1 MVAKPHGNKLVYRV
15 VEEKENFQMQA
26 LELPHIEVT
35 YDVATE
41 VENIAKGVYSPLEG
55 FMYQNDYINVLNH
68 MRLLNDIPWT
78 IPIILDLPYD
88 QAKEFKE
95 GDVVALKY
103 GNKVIGVIEV
113 EEIYRWNKK
122 EYAIKV
128 FKTKDPNHPGVKK
141 ILSKNDL
148 LIGGKIKLINEVPTR
163 FSNFLLWPFET
174 RLLFREKSWRTIV
187 GFQTRN
193 VPHLG
198 HEYVQKAA
206 LTFVDGL
213 LIHPLIGWKKPGD
226 FKDEVIIAA
235 YNALL
240 KHYAPRDSVV
250 FAVLRMEMRYA
261 GPREAIHHAIVRK
274 NFGCTHF
281 IVGRD
286 HAGVGDYYKPYEA
299 WEIFNEFPDLG
310 ITPLFIRESYF
321 CKKCGSMVNEKICPH
336 KGEDRVLISGSY
348 IRKLIANRQIP
359 PPYLMRKEVSEV
371 VLSFKNPFVE

>member
-15 VEEKENFQMQA
+15 VKNKEEVLTEA
-26 LELPHIEVT
+26 LELPCINVT
-35 YDVATE
+35 YDVAAE
-41 VENIAKGVYSPLEG
+41 LENIARGVYSPLEG
-55 FMYQNDYINVLNH
+55 FMCQNDYVNVLNN
-68 MRLLNDIPWT
+68 MRLSNDIPWT
-78 IPIILDLPYD
+78 IPITLDVSSD
-88 QAKEFKE
+88 ETKRFKE
-95 GDVVALKY
+95 GDTVTLKY
-103 GNKVIGVIEV
+103 ENKVVGIVNV
-113 EEIYRWNKK
+113 EEIYSWDKR

-128 FKTKDPNHPGVKK
+128 FKTRDPNHPGVRK
-141 ILSKNDL
+141 ILNKRDS
-148 LIGGKIKLINEVPTR
+148 LIGGKVTLINELPTK
-163 FSNFLLWPFET
+163 FSNFLLWPYET
-174 RLLFREKSWRTIV
+174 RLLFKEKGWRTIV

-198 HEYVQKAA
+198 HEYIQKAA

-235 YNALL
+235 YNVLL
-240 KHYAPRDSVV
+240 KHYAPREFIV

-286 HAGVGDYYKPYEA
+286 HAGVGNYYKPYEA
-299 WEIFNEFPDLG
+299 WEIFDEFPDLG
-310 ITPLFIRESYF
+310 ITPLFIRESYY

-336 KGEDRVLISGSY
+336 RGEDKILISGSY